1 MLVVAVRILAYC
13 DPNVD
18 TSGIYGRKSDTT
30 MRNKRGILKGIG
42 KIPYLYRSFRA
53 KQILTSGA
61 EKKTGSDY
69 VKPGGSKQAVN
80 DIKLINPD
88 GLKKVVTGGY
98 GDPASNTMF
107 EGRIGG
113 DVVTMIIR
121 DDGKA
126 MILFGRD
133 NSLARVITVRYE

>member
-1 MLVVAVRILAYC
+1 MHWSICEIVLVVAVRILAYS

-61 EKKTGSDY
+61 EKK
-69 VKPGGSKQAVN
+69 N
-80 DIKLINPD
+80 W
-88 GLKKVVTGGY
+88 
-98 GDPASNTMF
+98 
-107 EGRIGG
+107 
-113 DVVTMIIR
+113 IR
-121 DDGKA
+121 LRKTRRFKA
-126 MILFGRD
+126 GCQRH
-133 NSLARVITVRYE
+133 